1 MEDKCKDCT
10 NDKGCINCEDGNMHE
25 VKKKKP
31 EGALK
36 ELLDNIDTFEYEKTR
51 REMLKETACEDLEK
65 AVQAYSNLYN
75 DECFDAIGNEYP
87 HIKNAFKAGANW
99 QKVNLWKDA
108 QGDDLPEIDREVIV
122 LYQRYPL
129 EGNEYAVGFAHR
141 PKEYWDGKNIDTGE
155 VTRYYPKRYDKGG
168 WNSPN
173 IKWWLD
179 CPYRQEH
186 YPKRNKKKDKNQL
199 ELGL

>member
-1 MEDKCKDCT
+1 MKDKCKDCT
-10 NDKGCINCEDGNMHE
+10 NDKGCINCENGNMHE

-36 ELLDNIDTFEYEKTR
+36 ELLDNIDIAEYEKISK
-51 REMLKETACEDLEK
+51 EMKEYAPNEEFENFAK
-65 AVQAYSNLYN
+65 AYMEEN
-75 DECFDAIGNEYP
+75 DANIVSFYDRY
-87 HIKNAFKAGANW
+87 AGLVDGVRW
-99 QKVNLWKDA
+99 QKVNLWKSA
-108 QGDDLPEIDREVIV
+108 EGPDLPIFDREVIV

-141 PKEYWDGKNIDTGE
+141 PREYWDGKNISTGE

-179 CPYRQEH
+179 IPLPYKEGG
-186 YPKRNKKKDKNQL
+186 
-199 ELGL
+199 EE

>member
-36 ELLDNIDTFEYEKTR
+36 ELLDNIDPVEYEKTR
-51 REMLKETACEDLEK
+51 REMKEYTPNEDFEAFAK
-65 AVQAYSNLYN
+65 EYMEEN
-75 DECFDAIGNEYP
+75 DANIVSFYDRY
-87 HIKNAFKAGANW
+87 AGLVDGVRW

-108 QGDDLPEIDREVIV
+108 QGDDLPEISREVIV
-122 LYQRYPL
+122 LVKALPEHEDGIL
-129 EGNEYAVGFAHR
+129 KVAFGHR
-141 PKEYWDGKNIDTGE
+141 PPEYWDGKNVLTGE

-168 WNSPN
+168 WNQPDVVF
-173 IKWWLD
+173 WLD
-179 CPYRQEH
+179 CDIEKLKIDEKDD
-186 YPKRNKKKDKNQL
+186 KR
-199 ELGL
+199 

>member
-1 MEDKCKDCT
+1 MFDEMNKTVKKFFEHLDT
-10 NDKGCINCEDGNMHE
+10 MLENDRYINCVGGNMHE

-31 EGALK
+31 QGVLK
-36 ELLDNIDTFEYEKTR
+36 ELLDNIDIVEYEKTR
-51 REMLKETACEDLEK
+51 REMKEYVPNEEFENFAK
-65 AVQAYSNLYN
+65 AYMEEN
-75 DECFDAIGNEYP
+75 DANIVSFYDRY
-87 HIKNAFKAGANW
+87 AGLVDGVRW

-108 QGDDLPEIDREVIV
+108 QGDDLPEINREVIV
-122 LYQRYPL
+122 LVKALPEHEDGML
-129 EGNEYAVGFAHR
+129 KVAFGHR

-179 CPYRQEH
+179 CKLPFKE
-186 YPKRNKKKDKNQL
+186 
-199 ELGL
+199 EEEV